1 MNKFVNTNTKK
12 AYFSKEFNYIFDK
25 QDGQTIMWGASYQD
39 DPEVSPFNV
48 IVDFEITEK
57 CSGIGNYGPCKFCYK
72 SNTPYSGYVTSL
84 EEAKTIIDKLPREC
98 TQIAFGTDAKLETNP
113 DWYNI
118 FKYAR
123 ERGFIPNVTVAD
135 LTSEKARQV
144 MSVCG
149 AVAVS
154 RYHDKEI
161 CYNTISNLIN
171 EAFNQI
177 LYVSKKNTDIHDRFI
192 MRNYDI
198 LLKKNVVNKPDD
210 YEEMSVR
217 EFLTREHATDED
229 VKYFMN
235 KYFAVNIHMLLSKET
250 MPIVYETLND
260 IQVDERL
267 KYLNAIVFLSLK
279 RKGRGE
285 GFHVIPQEEFEN
297 LIWRCRDM
305 SIRFG
310 FDSCSANKFLKT
322 IAGTEMEYQSIYV
335 EKCESGRMSFYIN
348 ARGEGFPCSFAE
360 GTKGWETGIDV
371 INCNDFV
378 EDVWNNPR
386 IQNFREFSLMNN
398 CNCVLYN
405 V

>member
-1 MNKFVNTNTKK
+1 MKISKLTSNTFNGYVYNFHCSPDEN
-12 AYFSKEFNYIFDK
+12 YFANSILVHN
-25 QDGQTIMWGASYQD
+25 
-39 DPEVSPFNV
+39 
-48 IVDFEITEK
+48 
-57 CSGIGNYGPCKFCYK
+57 CYK
-72 SNTPYSGYVTSL
+72 SNTPYSGYVTSF
-84 EEAKTIIDKLPREC
+84 EEAKTIIDKLPKEC

-113 DWYNI
+113 NWYNI
-118 FKYAR
+118 FVYAR
-123 ERGFIPNVTVAD
+123 KKGFIPNVTVAD
-135 LTSEKARQV
+135 LTSEKASQV

-177 LYVSKKNTDIHDRFI
+177 IYVSKKNTDIHARFI
-192 MRNYDI
+192 MRNYNI
-198 LLKKNVVNKPDD
+198 LLKKNVSNMPND
-210 YEEMSVR
+210 YEEMTVR
-217 EFLTREHATDED
+217 EFLEREQATDEEI
-229 VKYFMN
+229 KYFMN

-250 MPIVYETLND
+250 MSIVYETLND

-267 KYLNAIVFLSLK
+267 KYFNAIVFLSLK

-285 GFHVIPQEEFEN
+285 GYHVISQEEFES

-305 SIRFG
+305 NIRFG
-310 FDSCSANKFLKT
+310 LDSCSANKFLKT
-322 IAGTEMEYQSIYV
+322 IVGTEMEYQSVYV

-371 INCNDFV
+371 LNCNDFI

-386 IQNFREFSLMNN
+386 LQNFREISLMNH
-398 CNCVLYN
+398 CNCIIYN